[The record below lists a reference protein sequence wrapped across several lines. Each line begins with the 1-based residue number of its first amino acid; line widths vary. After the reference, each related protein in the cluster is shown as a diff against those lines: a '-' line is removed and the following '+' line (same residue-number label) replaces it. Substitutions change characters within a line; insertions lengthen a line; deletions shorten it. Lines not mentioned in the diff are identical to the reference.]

1 MPSKYAVFDT
11 EGTGLFDYSKPAHVE
26 GQPRLCSIAVRL
38 IDGENVTAREFLVK
52 PDGWVNEGEALA
64 VNGLTMERLN
74 AEGVP
79 VAEVLDFYTQII
91 LDGYILVAYNA
102 QHDTK
107 VMRAEFRRLERDDL
121 FTRTPNICLMH
132 GTARYWADQ
141 GEVYKTQKLGI
152 MLQKFG
158 IEHNDAHTA
167 GGDADGAMALF
178 VKLRELGALPE
189 AKVHFAKNRPVD
201 DGTPATPKPARKR
214 AAKPAKVQADDQIP
228 E

>member
-1 MPSKYAVFDT
+1 MPSKYIVFDT

-26 GQPRLCSIAVRL
+26 GQPRLCSIAMRL
-38 IDGENVTAREFLVK
+38 IDGDTITKRDFLIK

-79 VAEVLDFYTQII
+79 LAGVLDEYVGYIEQ
-91 LDGYILVAYNA
+91 GYILAAYNA

-107 VMRAEFRRLERDDL
+107 VMRAELRRAERDDL

-132 GTARYWADQ
+132 GSARYWADQ
-141 GEVYKTQKLGI
+141 GETYKTQKLGM
-152 MLQKFG
+152 MLEKFG
-158 IEHNDAHTA
+158 IDHIDAHTA
-167 GGDADGAMALF
+167 GGDADGALAIFL
-178 VKLRELGALPE
+178 KLREANALPE
-189 AKVHFAKNRPVD
+189 AKVHFAKNRPTD
-201 DGTPATPKPARKR
+201 DGTPAKPKAARRPKTG
-214 AAKPAKVQADDQIP
+214 KVQADDQIP